1 MPKDEW
7 TDNDLEEM
15 KRIAEKSRPHSP
27 YFDNIHGYQDL
38 AEIEKVKDWALEME
52 KHGYSICKIRP
63 NLDAAGNQ
71 DDPPDALIEMDGQ
84 LVGIEVTD
92 LMEYVSENL
101 IRVVGQGKGT
111 VLKWKLRR
119 GEPVFSWCGS
129 TLDKDEKNRL
139 EDEVRAN
146 HRKFEGTSVQW
157 TLELFQNRL
166 REIVTK
172 KNKQASSKKSKRVRE
187 QGEQALEFRLHRRV
201 LLIFTPEV
209 YLQDCLAEYLEKT
222 ELSRPENFDRVFV
235 MGDYHPDGG
244 SGHHPVFEVCLSS

>member
-15 KRIAEKSRPHSP
+15 KRIAEKSSPHSP

-71 DDPPDALIEMDGQ
+71 DDPPDALTEMDGQ

-92 LMEYVSENL
+92 LMEYVSENR

-129 TLDKDEKNRL
+129 TLDKDGKNRL

-146 HRKFEGTSVQW
+146 HRKFEGTFVQW

-172 KNKQASSKKSKRVRE
+172 KTKRPPT
-187 QGEQALEFRLHRRV
+187 Q
-201 LLIFTPEV
+201 
-209 YLQDCLAEYLEKT
+209 
-222 ELSRPENFDRVFV
+222 SRWV
-235 MGDYHPDGG
+235 
-244 SGHHPVFEVCLSS
+244 

>member
-71 DDPPDALIEMDGQ
+71 DDPPDALIEMGGQ

-92 LMEYVSENL
+92 LME
-101 IRVVGQGKGT
+101 
-111 VLKWKLRR
+111 
-119 GEPVFSWCGS
+119 
-129 TLDKDEKNRL
+129 
-139 EDEVRAN
+139 
-146 HRKFEGTSVQW
+146 
-157 TLELFQNRL
+157 
-166 REIVTK
+166 
-172 KNKQASSKKSKRVRE
+172 VRE
-187 QGEQALEFRLHRRV
+187 
-201 LLIFTPEV
+201 
-209 YLQDCLAEYLEKT
+209 
-222 ELSRPENFDRVFV
+222 
-235 MGDYHPDGG
+235 
-244 SGHHPVFEVCLSS
+244 